1 VPLVVEP
8 EVASDVGSVDA
19 VGPLVLDG
27 ADEAALDVGAFVD
40 EVGDGLEV
48 AVDDTVGEG
57 LGAAVVTAVDGCVV
71 VGDTVDGALGADWT
85 AVWAAV

>member
-1 VPLVVEP
+1 VPLVVDP
-8 EVASDVGSVDA
+8 ADASEVGFADA
-19 VGPLVLDG
+19 VGPLGLDG
-27 ADEAALDVGAFVD
+27 ADEAALDVGALVD
-40 EVGDGLEV
+40 DVGAGLEV

-85 AVWAAV
+85 AVCAAV